1 MPDFILNE
9 MEVAEGMV
17 SAPFLPPDDQ
27 DHKGGFA
34 PLQLKGRM
42 AANRMGVWATG
53 LTAPLGSLQIL
64 PAERRICGDKT
75 AATGQFGHVPDAA
88 LMA

>member
-1 MPDFILNE
+1 MIKTIRGDSTPCN
-9 MEVAEGMV
+9 
-17 SAPFLPPDDQ
+17 S
-27 DHKGGFA
+27 KGEW
-34 PLQLKGRM
+34 LQ
-42 AANRMGVWATG
+42 NRMGVWATG

>member
-1 MPDFILNE
+1 
-9 MEVAEGMV
+9 
-17 SAPFLPPDDQ
+17 
-27 DHKGGFA
+27 
-34 PLQLKGRM
+34 
-42 AANRMGVWATG
+42 
-53 LTAPLGSLQIL
+53 LGSLQIL